1 MEQLYV
7 KQSVTSSSLSLHPY
21 NCVCG
26 AGRFLP
32 VAQMFCDEGPS
43 STTMNVPLINIET
56 LHRSFLRS
64 RYLLAWFLHSK
75 TYAIRILI
83 FYGFASFPLSW
94 NPLSRNLSAA
104 DPLSALI
111 EGMYYL
117 WWDFS
122 LPRMWRGGGIS
133 VDPADTRF
141 L

>member
-43 STTMNVPLINIET
+43 STTMIVPLINIE
-56 LHRSFLRS
+56 S
-64 RYLLAWFLHSK
+64 LAPKLS
-75 TYAIRILI
+75 AIKISARLVSAFQNICDPNI
-83 FYGFASFPLSW
+83 DFYGFASFPLSW
-94 NPLSRNLSAA
+94 NSLSRNLSAA

-117 WWDFS
+117 WWG